1 MINDWSAW
9 QALHVEPS
17 WELNPPVAVQ
27 IKTKKPDIPVLVI
40 VGKNDS
46 PSTIRSQEALIEIL
60 PQARRYD
67 IADAGHFPNME
78 TPAEFN
84 KVLMNFLSSVKNS
97 SAMKRQD

>member
-1 MINDWSAW
+1 
-9 QALHVEPS
+9 LHVEPP
-17 WELNPPVAVQ
+17 WELDPPVSVQ
-27 IKTKKPDIPVLVI
+27 LKTKKPEIPVLVI

-67 IADAGHFPNME
+67 VADAGHFSNME

-84 KVLMNFLSSVKNS
+84 KVLMDFLSSVKNS
-97 SAMKRQD
+97 SAMKHQN